1 MNGNIVWEFGC
12 FTRPS
17 RGESTWVLLMP
28 PGDGLSNN
36 HPPLRLEAL
45 MGLMGAELLSTFFF
59 DGEQQ
64 FAVPLVLPGV
74 LLDQLDAEGPNTHLV
89 NERVLTQHKVLL
101 PYNPKPI

>member
-28 PGDGLSNN
+28 PGDGLISND
-36 HPPLRLEAL
+36 PSLGLEAL
-45 MGLMGAELLSTFFF
+45 MGADLLSTFFL

-74 LLDQLDAEGPNTHLV
+74 LLD
-89 NERVLTQHKVLL
+89 
-101 PYNPKPI
+101 